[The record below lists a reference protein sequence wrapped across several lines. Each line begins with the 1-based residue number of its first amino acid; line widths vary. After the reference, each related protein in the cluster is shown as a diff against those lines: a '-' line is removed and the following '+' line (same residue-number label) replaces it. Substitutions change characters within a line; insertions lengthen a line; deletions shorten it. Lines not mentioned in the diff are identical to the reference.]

1 MKSFTFETAYEC
13 GIPYEFQ
20 KVKKQYY
27 IDQAVPQ
34 ILIFG
39 VLVSELPQVPDDAAL
54 EHIVRQEMP

>member
-1 MKSFTFETAYEC
+1 MNV
-13 GIPYEFQ
+13 EFRINS
-20 KVKKQYY
+20 KVWKKQYY

-54 EHIVRQEMP
+54 EHIICQEMP